1 MKMASIMLCSPLN
14 QHKSAYMHAHT
25 PSKKDVLN
33 DVILWH
39 DATSRNRSAAAH
51 AQRTT
56 VCSRP
61 LHPLCVE
68 GKGERHLINGALGI
82 KFRRHVG
89 SSDQMRHDSSL
100 GQLCLQLLFDTIDM
114 RARQHCLFHTT
125 RQHDT
130 STRHVN
136 IRHVLRQCTCKRTCR
151 MKQTVRHVLLHTTSH
166 SAMFA
171 FVCLCLCVLNCRT
184 ASSQQMIYSQVQP
197 LTFGVSF
204 NLILQSQSNPSVFNR
219 TWQKRKENNI
229 IHRVLRLEK

>member
-1 MKMASIMLCSPLN
+1 MKMASIMLCSPLT
-14 QHKSAYMHAHT
+14 QHKSAYMHART

-68 GKGERHLINGALGI
+68 GEGKRHLINGALGI

-100 GQLCLQLLFDTIDM
+100 GQLCLQLLFDTIDI
-114 RARQHCLFHTT
+114 RARQYCVFHTT
-125 RQHDT
+125 HT
-130 STRHVN
+130 
-136 IRHVLRQCTCKRTCR
+136 
-151 MKQTVRHVLLHTTSH
+151 HVLLHTTSD

-171 FVCLCLCVLNCRT
+171 FVCLCLCVLSCRT
-184 ASSQQMIYSQVQP
+184 ASSQQTIHSQVQP
-197 LTFGVSF
+197 IAFGVSF

-219 TWQKRKENNI
+219 TWQKTKENNI